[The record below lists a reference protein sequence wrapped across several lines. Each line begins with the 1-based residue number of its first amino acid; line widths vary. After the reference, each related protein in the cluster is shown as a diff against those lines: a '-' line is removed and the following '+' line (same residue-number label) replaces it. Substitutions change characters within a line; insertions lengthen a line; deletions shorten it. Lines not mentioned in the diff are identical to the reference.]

1 MLWRSQQDTWQ
12 SPLGVGRLG
21 LDRRAG
27 LAGLLKG
34 GGGPHALR
42 EEAGRPFEKRVL
54 VSVDAA
60 EPEAAG
66 DVGPSEGS
74 WGPAWPGGMRGSR
87 FWGLA
92 WPRGHEGLL
101 VQAATGWGSCGW
113 VGPGHL
119 RVRRGPRRH
128 SFPCLLWAGSGPSP
142 VPGADPLHAGLL
154 GPAGGHWQRLVMLW
168 G

>member
-1 MLWRSQQDTWQ
+1 MMRAVLWRSQQDTWQ
-12 SPLGVGRLG
+12 SPVGVGRLG

-66 DVGPSEGS
+66 DVGPSES
-74 WGPAWPGGMRGSR
+74 S
-87 FWGLA
+87 WGLA

-113 VGPGHL
+113 VGQK
-119 RVRRGPRRH
+119 GPQKAFI
-128 SFPCLLWAGSGPSP
+128 SLLALGRLGAQ
-142 VPGADPLHAGLL
+142 PGA
-154 GPAGGHWQRLVMLW
+154 RR
-168 G
+168 